1 LQIFRARCVVNL
13 HRYGCQARSGACAC
27 KFSLILI
34 KVPFPAY
41 STAFACL
48 LIRFYMIS
56 AVNLIMLQVPV
67 VIPVK
72 YGSAC
77 GKSNGKVIL
86 PSR

>member
-1 LQIFRARCVVNL
+1 MQIFRARCVVNL
-13 HRYGCQARSGACAC
+13 HRYDCQAGSSACAC
-27 KFSLILI
+27 KFSVILI

-41 STAFACL
+41 SMAVGCL
-48 LIRFYMIS
+48 LIRFYMIT
-56 AVNLIMLQVPV
+56 AVNLIMLHVPV

-77 GKSNGKVIL
+77 GKSNGTVIL